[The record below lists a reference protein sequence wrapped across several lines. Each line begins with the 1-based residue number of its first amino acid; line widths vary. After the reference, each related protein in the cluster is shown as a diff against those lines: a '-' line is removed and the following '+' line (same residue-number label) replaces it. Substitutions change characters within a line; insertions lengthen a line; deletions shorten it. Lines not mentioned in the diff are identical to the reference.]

1 MAWQHAAEPSARFSG
16 GRATVMS
23 LFVSLWILSAVTG
36 FGSAQVATAAPT
48 PAITYD
54 LQAGVT
60 GTVLGRPGQV
70 VSVAVSW
77 RNAGPAA
84 VSGVRVVYTP
94 PLGATLAGGLPAG
107 WRASGRTAVYSQT
120 ASVAAGTARSAVI
133 AVRVPATATAGSLL
147 VGGGVDVT
155 GGAGTDSRPAN
166 NHATNRI
173 SVVAAAP
180 SPSRSVKASPKAS
193 PRPSLSPSLTAVAPS
208 PSVKPTTAPTKAA
221 ARPTPVREPKLK
233 PSTFLIT
240 APKKTGPPAVDV
252 IRVVDDGSFSG
263 VELVPLAG
271 AIACFTAAGTGLVMV
286 RRRRAAERAHEAEI
300 RSVELAN
307 EHRSA
312 QRV

>member
-1 MAWQHAAEPSARFSG
+1 
-16 GRATVMS
+16 
-23 LFVSLWILSAVTG
+23 
-36 FGSAQVATAAPT
+36 
-48 PAITYD
+48 
-54 LQAGVT
+54 
-60 GTVLGRPGQV
+60 LGRPGYA

-84 VSGVRVVYTP
+84 VRGVRVVYTP

-120 ASVAAGTARSAVI
+120 ASVASGTARSAAI

-155 GGAGTDSRPAN
+155 GGGGTDSRPAN

-180 SPSRSVKASPKAS
+180 SPSTSVKASPKAS
-193 PRPSLSPSLTAVAPS
+193 SKSSAKPSPSPSPTAVAPS

-233 PSTFLIT
+233 PSTFVIT
-240 APKKTGPPAVDV
+240 APKKTGPPDVDV
-252 IRVVDDGSFSG
+252 IPVVDDGLFSG

-271 AIACFTAAGTGLVMV
+271 AIACFTAAGTGVVMV